1 MFRRKYSTIGIVGG
15 LEIPSLQ
22 RNRTGV
28 IAKRTRLRPNAAVN
42 KGAFMYTVQF
52 DDPVRTVPGLPAH
65 GIGGIDLDDDMQ
77 FLNDAAA

>member
-1 MFRRKYSTIGIVGG
+1 MFRRKYFTVGIVGG

-22 RNRTGV
+22 RDRTGV
-28 IAKRTRLRPNAAVN
+28 IAKRTRLRPNAVN

-52 DDPVRTVPGLPAH
+52 DDPVRTVPGLPAR
-65 GIGGIDLDDDMQ
+65 GDDGIDEDDDVQ